1 MRALLKKAALAF
13 EPVTIDFS
21 TPTTTANAAATTTS
35 SCQHGTL
42 SARGRMNARIAVA
55 PPRYATKHNNNSNN
69 NKNNN
74 NNNNNY
80 NNHSSDVGNGVL
92 KRRENSYC

>member
-21 TPTTTANAAATTTS
+21 TSTTTANAAAATTTS

-55 PPRYATKHNNNSNN
+55 PPRYATKHNNNSN
-69 NKNNN
+69 KNNN
-74 NNNNNY
+74 

-92 KRRENSYC
+92 KRRENSY